1 MQKSAFKSDES
12 ERIRRLTFGN
22 GTSQFIKWDGVVV
35 YFDCLTHVFPSA
47 YEKKVDLTRL
57 TSNLVQSICCNI
69 SIERSCHVEFE
80 YLHILSVVNM
90 TKTSNEKV

>member
-22 GTSQFIKWDGVVV
+22 STSQFIKWDGVVV

-80 YLHILSVVNM
+80 YLHRLSIVSM
-90 TKTSNEKV
+90 ARTLNEKV